1 MHNLITAIRYRAI
14 TVQIQIALDLALA
27 IRATSYIYIYI
38 YKLKRNEFHSLKRG
52 ESEMAVPVRHILDPF
67 PGFQL
72 VASQLL
78 AETVLRPYPR
88 HARR

>member
-27 IRATSYIYIYI
+27 IRVTSYIYI

>member
-27 IRATSYIYIYI
+27 IRVTSYINI

>member
-27 IRATSYIYIYI
+27 IRATSYIYI

>member
-27 IRATSYIYIYI
+27 IRAISYIYI